1 MSAVH
6 PIDELLKSRSAGD
19 DSTYEAGGPVIVLH
33 RDLEA
38 RLNKLAVT
46 GINDLP
52 VGFGER
58 CVRAVSR
65 AAGPVL
71 LLAGYGAI
79 GWAAYALIF

>member
-38 RLNKLAVT
+38 RLNLWASA
-46 GINDLP
+46 GANDLP

-65 AAGPVL
+65 GAGPAL

-79 GWAAYALIF
+79 GWAIATLLF